1 MNAKGKSRCDVFIS
15 GIEGIRL
22 VFEAHY
28 ELFRVAV
35 MQLFWIDGSID

>member
-1 MNAKGKSRCDVFIS
+1 MFSSGGFRVF
-15 GIEGIRL
+15 RL

-35 MQLFWIDGSID
+35 MQLFWLDGSIY